1 MKRAGHVGRLAPLSK
16 KLLCETRQTRGN
28 GMTTTAII
36 IVNAGLDVAL
46 LCGLAYHMG
55 HARHLR
61 PHTQDHKTPEALA
74 LWQGATA
81 APDQRIAVI
90 TQSVGEST
98 PTESHT
104 SAKQP

>member
-1 MKRAGHVGRLAPLSK
+1 
-16 KLLCETRQTRGN
+16 
-28 GMTTTAII
+28 MTTAAII
-36 IVNAGLDVAL
+36 IVNAGLDVVL
-46 LCGLAYHMG
+46 LCGLAYHML

-61 PHTQDHKTPEALA
+61 PHTWDQTTPQAFA

-98 PTESHT
+98 PTESHA
-104 SAKQP
+104 SATQP